1 MQVLKFGGS
10 SVANATNISRV
21 LDIVSKAARRDRVA
35 LVCSAI
41 SGCTDLLLGLA
52 RTERGSAERQLMLD
66 SLHTRHED
74 IIRRLFTGAERE
86 EISAK
91 IQGLFDKLA
100 ASPEDEMVTY
110 GELFS
115 TTIIAA
121 KLRCEGFRTKW
132 LDSRILVIKDN
143 PTLTYNNISTAVALE
158 PEVEIFVAPGFIA
171 SEYDGKVTTLG
182 RGGSDFSAALFA
194 AALKADRL
202 EIWTDVP
209 GIMTANPKVVPAA
222 RTIPSMT
229 YQSALDMA
237 THGAKVLYAPTVQPA
252 MEAGIAIRILNTFE
266 PENPGT
272 VVSALPEPE
281 VAEWMGVTSTDDT
294 LTGEALICLV
304 SNGHING
311 EAACARLEDSLKK
324 AGIKTLACS
333 SDGTNVHAS
342 VRLAVVREALGAIHR
357 EFFESAPLSTLN
369 LYIAGTGAVGSALVQ
384 LIEESSARIASRTG
398 KVLRIAGTANSRGY
412 RFSGMPTLAGSP
424 SDPVRGVAAHP
435 SQAGAWAPPSNSA
448 EGGMPPG
455 GTNRQPS
462 FAAIVRD
469 TAPRGSIFVDVT
481 NSEDI
486 WREYEG
492 LLREGINIVSSNR
505 RALSVPF
512 VEYAAMQAAAQ
523 ENGVFLRYET
533 TVGSALPVL
542 ESIAA
547 GTNTS
552 DEVLSIEAVV
562 SCTLNQI
569 LSSYDRSPAS
579 FAQIVRKAQE
589 EGLTETD
596 PREDLSGREALRKL
610 LILAREAGVPLEAE
624 DVELTPVVDSAL
636 LNLPLEEFYAELEAS
651 EPEFKAREAEADAK
665 NCHQRF
671 VASLVKDATGPHGY
685 RASIRVQLVD
695 ENHPAYRIT
704 GTENAIIIRSAY
716 HPYPLL
722 IQGAGEGAR
731 LAAASVLNDILR

>member
-41 SGCTDLLLGLA
+41 SGCTDSLLGLA
-52 RTERGSAERQLMLD
+52 RTERGSAERQVMLD
-66 SLHTRHED
+66 SLKTRHLD

-86 EISAK
+86 AVSEK
-91 IQGLFDKLA
+91 TETLFGKLA
-100 ASPEDEMVTY
+100 AAPEDEMVTF

-115 TTIIAA
+115 TTIIVE
-121 KLRCEGFRTKW
+121 KLHCEGFRTKW

-171 SEYDGKVTTLG
+171 SEYEGKVTTLG
-182 RGGSDFSAALFA
+182 RGGSDFSAALYA
-194 AALKADRL
+194 AALKANRL

-222 RTIPSMT
+222 RTIPEMP
-229 YQSALDMA
+229 YQAALDMA

-252 MEAGIAIRILNTFE
+252 MEAGIAIHILNTFE

-272 VVSALPEPE
+272 VVSAMPEPE
-281 VAEWMGVTSTDDT
+281 LGEWMGVTSTDDT
-294 LTGEALICLV
+294 LQGESLICLV
-304 SNGHING
+304 STGRING
-311 EAACARLEDSLKK
+311 EAACARVEDSLKK

-333 SDGTNVHAS
+333 SDGTNIYAT
-342 VRLAVVREALGAIHR
+342 VRLAVAREALNAIHR
-357 EFFESAPLSTLN
+357 EFFETAPRTTLN
-369 LYIAGTGAVGSALVQ
+369 LYIAGKGAVGTALVD
-384 LIEESSARIASRTG
+384 LIRNSGERIAERTG
-398 KVLRIAGTANSRGY
+398 KVLHIE
-412 RFSGMPTLAGSP
+412 
-424 SDPVRGVAAHP
+424 AA
-435 SQAGAWAPPSNSA
+435 SN
-448 EGGMPPG
+448 EH
-455 GTNRQPS
+455 S
-462 FAAIVRD
+462 FAAQVRT

-481 NSEDI
+481 DSEDI

-505 RALSVPF
+505 RALAVPF
-512 VEYAAMQAAAQ
+512 VEYAAMHAAAQ

-533 TVGSALPVL
+533 TVGSALPAV

-547 GTNTS
+547 GANTG
-552 DEVLSIEAVV
+552 DELISIEAVV
-562 SCTLNQI
+562 SCTLNRI
-569 LSSYDRSPAS
+569 LSEYTLTPCT
-579 FAQIVRKAQE
+579 FAQIVRKAQA
-589 EGLTETD
+589 EGLTESD
-596 PREDLSGREALRKL
+596 PRIDLSGREALRKL

-624 DVELTPVVDSAL
+624 DVEIEPVIGPEYAGLT
-636 LNLPLEEFYAELEAS
+636 LEEFYSRLEAD
-651 EPEFKAREAEADAK
+651 EPRFAALESAADAA
-665 NCHQRF
+665 HQRQRF
-671 VASLVKDATGPHGY
+671 VASLVKNPSGPHGY
-685 RASIRVQLVD
+685 KAAIRVQNVD
-695 ENHPAYRIT
+695 ASHPAYRIK